1 MTYAVFLLDL
11 VQDVAASRPVATFFR
26 RESPL
31 AVAFI
36 MTGQFRERDVNGV
49 WFREAQEIARKL
61 NAELVEVTGVAEAI
75 HFISGKSGLLLSVSE
90 SSLDAHTFNH
100 SVFLAAP
107 AGFIRVTL
115 QHGLECVGFN
125 HNEAHDLS
133 WRHYIGMACDV
144 AASWFE
150 LDDLHSVRPDQRA
163 KVIAVGPPIGLEGG
177 PLGGHHRTRQLP
189 ANRAIHGLVCEN
201 LHSVRFGAG
210 PRTLFGEL
218 LASFSNRI
226 GGLGGTIEVRPHP
239 AGLYTQKIGVPLPS
253 NARFNHLPLYKQSL
267 DKFAFCISSPSSVLL
282 DLVWANV
289 PVAVWSTGEACSN
302 MGIYSKLQ
310 IVSDESEWVDFATEA
325 ARNPVPF
332 LERQT
337 DFLSSLGIP
346 LDIPGRYREL
356 LRLTLS

>member
-26 RESPL
+26 RESSL

-36 MTGQFRERDVNGV
+36 VTRQFRERDVNGV

-90 SSLDAHTFNH
+90 LSLDAHTFNH

-107 AGFIRVTL
+107 AGFTRVTL
-115 QHGLECVGFN
+115 QHGLECIGFN
-125 HNEAHDLS
+125 HNEAHDRG

-150 LDDLHSVRPDQRA
+150 FDDLHSVRPDQRA
-163 KVIAVGPPIGLEGG
+163 KVIPVGPPIGLEGG
-177 PLGGHHRTRQLP
+177 PIGHHRTTQL
-189 ANRAIHGLVCEN
+189 AATQAIHGLVCEN
-201 LHSVRFGAG
+201 LHSVRFGAE

-218 LASFSNRI
+218 LASFANRI
-226 GGLGGTIEVRPHP
+226 GVLDGTIEVRPHP
-239 AGLYTQKIGVPLPS
+239 AGLYTQKAGVPLPS

-267 DKFAFCISSPSSVLL
+267 DKFAFCISGPSSVLL

-289 PVAVWSTGEACSN
+289 PVAVWATGEACSN
-302 MGIYSKLQ
+302 MGIYAKLQ
-310 IVSDESEWVDFATEA
+310 IVSDESEWIDFATDA

-332 LERQT
+332 LKRQA
-337 DFLSSLGIP
+337 DFLSSLRIP
-346 LDIPGRYREL
+346 SDIPSRYREL
-356 LRLTLS
+356 LKLTVS